1 MTIEKPKISVAFIC
15 LGNFCRSPM
24 AEAIFKHEV
33 EKANLEN
40 RFNKIDSFGTSNYHV
55 GESPDHRTVS
65 ICKQHGVKINHKG
78 KQIKTKHFD
87 EYDYIIGMDES
98 NINNLKKIQP
108 EGSKAKVCLFGDW
121 NTNDGTVQTIIEDP
135 WYGDIQ
141 DFEYNFKQIT
151 YFSEQF
157 LKKEL

>member
-1 MTIEKPKISVAFIC
+1 
-15 LGNFCRSPM
+15 
-24 AEAIFKHEV
+24 
-33 EKANLEN
+33 
-40 RFNKIDSFGTSNYHV
+40 
-55 GESPDHRTVS
+55 
-65 ICKQHGVKINHKG
+65 
-78 KQIKTKHFD
+78 
-87 EYDYIIGMDES
+87 MDES

-151 YFSEQF
+151 YFSKQF
-157 LKKEL
+157 LKKRVIS

>member
-55 GESPDHRTVS
+55 GKALIIVQCPFVS
-65 ICKQHGVKINHKG
+65 NMASRLIIKG
-78 KQIKTKHFD
+78 NK
-87 EYDYIIGMDES
+87 
-98 NINNLKKIQP
+98 
-108 EGSKAKVCLFGDW
+108 
-121 NTNDGTVQTIIEDP
+121 
-135 WYGDIQ
+135 
-141 DFEYNFKQIT
+141 
-151 YFSEQF
+151 
-157 LKKEL
+157 

>member
-98 NINNLKKIQP
+98 NINNLKK
-108 EGSKAKVCLFGDW
+108 
-121 NTNDGTVQTIIEDP
+121 NTT
-135 WYGDIQ
+135 
-141 DFEYNFKQIT
+141 
-151 YFSEQF
+151 
-157 LKKEL
+157 

>member
-98 NINNLKKIQP
+98 NINNLKKYNL
-108 EGSKAKVCLFGDW
+108 KVLKLKFAFLVIGILMMALCRPLLKILGM
-121 NTNDGTVQTIIEDP
+121 V
-135 WYGDIQ
+135 
-141 DFEYNFKQIT
+141 T
-151 YFSEQF
+151 YKISSTTSNKSPISPNSF
-157 LKKEL
+157 

>member
-121 NTNDGTVQTIIEDP
+121 NTLMMALCRPLLKILGMV
-135 WYGDIQ
+135 
-141 DFEYNFKQIT
+141 T
-151 YFSEQF
+151 YKISSTTSNKSPISPNSF
-157 LKKEL
+157 